1 MEAEG
6 LKLAALFLD
15 IVQSFFRDFLQLV
28 APNSVVA
35 AGFAVATLICSTV
48 GYIIT
53 GIIMFVYKLWQDDST
68 QTIKFTLL
76 FLVQIFAGSL
86 YMVGDNMALNLEEYF
101 DELNC
106 NGTCAEWVV
115 STGEAMLGLMLPL
128 YFLSLIHKWV
138 DTFTKKRNNR
148 IPIPPLDAL
157 RLVIFAHEFDAIFTA
172 IQRRVTEECTTPY
185 HFFAWVL
192 WVSYVFALGLATFL
206 ALTNVLKDSN
216 LEVDDEEVWENRT
229 IVTISY
235 IHLALSIFLTAT
247 YLLADNSAPLGCS
260 GNGNDVKIP
269 RIILLWIPCILIL
282 IYIMV
287 ILVWKYWHSRNSED
301 DGEFLAFESGICPWK
316 LTTFTFSLC
325 KGDYVVAPQQSRW
338 IPI

>member
-35 AGFAVATLICSTV
+35 AGFTIAALICSTV

-53 GIIMFVYKLWQDDST
+53 GIIMFVYKLWQDE
-68 QTIKFTLL
+68 TIKYTLLL
-76 FLVQIFAGSL
+76 FLVQIVAGFL

-101 DELNC
+101 DQLNC

-115 STGEAMLGLMLPL
+115 STGEAMLGSMLPL

-138 DTFTKKRNNR
+138 ETFTKKRNKR
-148 IPIPPLDAL
+148 TPIPTLDAL
-157 RLVIFAHEFDAIFTA
+157 RLVVFAHEFDAIFTA

-185 HFFAWVL
+185 HIFSWVL
-192 WVSYVFALGLATFL
+192 WVFYIFVLGLATFF

-216 LEVDDEEVWENRT
+216 LKVDNEEVWENRT
-229 IVTISY
+229 IVMVSY
-235 IHLALSIFLTAT
+235 IHLALSIFLIAT
-247 YLLADNSAPLGCS
+247 YLLADNRAPLDCS
-260 GNGNDVKIP
+260 GNENSVKIA
-269 RIILLWIPCILIL
+269 RIVLWIPCILIL

-287 ILVWKYWHSRNSED
+287 ILVWKYWHSRKSED
-301 DGEFLAFESGICPWK
+301 DGEFLAFESGTCPWK
-316 LTTFTFSLC
+316 LTTFTFSLR
-325 KGDYVVAPQQSRW
+325 KGDYELAKM
-338 IPI
+338 